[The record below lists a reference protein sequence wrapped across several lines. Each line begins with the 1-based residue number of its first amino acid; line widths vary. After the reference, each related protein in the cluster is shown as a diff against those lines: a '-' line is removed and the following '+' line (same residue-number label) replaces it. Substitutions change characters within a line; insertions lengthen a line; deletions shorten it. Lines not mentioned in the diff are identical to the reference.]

1 MQGVPRWVT
10 NDAATQKAYD
20 ALVEKV
26 CPCIV
31 VVHSQGGSFGF
42 NAALAAPD
50 KIKALI
56 AIEPSGAP
64 DPATVDV
71 GKVKA
76 VPHLIVWG
84 DFRDKVAVWQRLP
97 IAPTKYR
104 DAIVAAGGKA
114 DVFDLPG
121 MGIKGNTHMLM
132 MDRNSDEVARRIH
145 DWIVRQGLVN

>member
-1 MQGVPRWVT
+1 MFRTKKEAWELFRIGPSYEVGGARVAFEGQQFPIEAFDQFAMQGVPRWVT
-10 NDAATQKAYD
+10 NDGPTQKAYD
-20 ALVEKV
+20 ALVDKV

-31 VVHSQGGSFGF
+31 LVHSQGGSFGF

-64 DPATVDV
+64 DPATVNV

-84 DFRDKVAVWQRLP
+84 DVGDKVAVRQRLP
-97 IAPTKYR
+97 NAPTNYR
-104 DAIVAAGGKA
+104 HPMVPAG
-114 DVFDLPG
+114 
-121 MGIKGNTHMLM
+121 
-132 MDRNSDEVARRIH
+132 RNA
-145 DWIVRQGLVN
+145 